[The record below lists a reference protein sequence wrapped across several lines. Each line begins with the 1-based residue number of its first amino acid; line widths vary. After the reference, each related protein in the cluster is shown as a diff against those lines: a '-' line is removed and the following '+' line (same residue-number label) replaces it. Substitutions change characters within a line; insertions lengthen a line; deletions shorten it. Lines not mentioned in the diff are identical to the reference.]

1 MVPGLRVARDLEPR
15 SAVAS
20 GDDSGVLELAS
31 RAAGGAHL
39 EQLDLRRPCGVHPA
53 ETLAHRAHLG
63 DDGLAMTTQAAE
75 AGKGEELPAA
85 SSLLHIVSLSVRTV
99 PYQWV
104 S

>member
-20 GDDSGVLELAS
+20 GDPGVLELAS
-31 RAAGGAHL
+31 RAAGRAHL
-39 EQLDLRRPCGVHPA
+39 EQLDLRCPRGVHPA
-53 ETLAHRAHLG
+53 ETLPHGAHLG
-63 DDGLAMTTQAAE
+63 DDGLAVTTQAAE
-75 AGKGEELPAA
+75 AGKGEELSAA
-85 SSLLHIVSLSVRTV
+85 SSLLHIVSLPVRTV